1 VVKILYIAFGGAIG
15 AVGRHLIASF
25 FNSSKTGFPTGTF
38 LVNLLG
44 SLLIGLLMGFFAKAN
59 ISDNIKLFLIIGILG
74 GFTTFSSFAYES
86 IDLLRNGEIKIALLY
101 ILGTNVFGILLAVG
115 GFYLISKY

>member
-1 VVKILYIAFGGAIG
+1 MKILYIAFGGAIG
-15 AVGRHLIASF
+15 AVGRYLIASI
-25 FNSSKTGFPTGTF
+25 FNNSKTGFPTGTF
-38 LVNLLG
+38 LVNIFG

-59 ISDNIKLFLIIGILG
+59 LSENIKFFLIIGILG

-86 IDLLRNGEIKIALLY
+86 IDLLRNGEVKIALLY
-101 ILGTNVFGILLAVG
+101 ILGTNIIGILLAGG

>member
-1 VVKILYIAFGGAIG
+1 MIKLIYIAFGGAIG
-15 AVGRHLIASF
+15 AVGRYLIASF
-25 FNSSKTGFPTGTF
+25 FNHSKTGFPTGTF

-44 SLLIGLLMGFFAKAN
+44 SLFIGFLMGFFAKAN

-86 IDLLRNGEIKIALLY
+86 IDLLRNGEMKIALLY
-101 ILGTNVFGILLAVG
+101 ILGTNIIGISLAFGGYFIATK
-115 GFYLISKY
+115 F